1 MCVSQRDA
9 DADGRNADHA
19 CDFGV
24 SLSQLADQ
32 TIPSAEC
39 AEGRDVRDG
48 SFAEVDTRIGEVC
61 FAPINGLRQSGLSG
75 PKNATTG
82 LECPPGSDVP

>member
-9 DADGRNADHA
+9 DADGSNADHA

-61 FAPINGLRQSGLSG
+61 FADFVSPASG
-75 PKNATTG
+75 PKNAKKR
-82 LECPPGSDVP
+82 LMHRSK